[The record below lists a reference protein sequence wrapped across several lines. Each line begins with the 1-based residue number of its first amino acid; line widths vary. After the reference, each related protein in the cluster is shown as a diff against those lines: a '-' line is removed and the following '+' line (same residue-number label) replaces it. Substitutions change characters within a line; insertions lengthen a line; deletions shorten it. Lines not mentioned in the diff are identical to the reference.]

1 MFGVTQGLVEPRMR
15 ATASALLLLIV
26 NLIGFALGPP
36 MIGALSDFL
45 AGVQHTGSGAIGAFR
60 EVCADPK
67 SADAACMAARADG
80 LKLAMIIGVLGYAW
94 GGVHFLLA
102 GRTMRKDVVS

>member
-1 MFGVTQGLVEPRMR
+1 MR

-36 MIGALSDFL
+36 LIGALSDLL
-45 AGVQHTGSGAIGAFR
+45 AGMQFSGSGAIGAFA

-67 SADAACMAARADG
+67 SPNPACLGARADG
-80 LKLAMIIGVLGYAW
+80 LKLAMIIGVMGYAW
-94 GGVHFLLA
+94 GGLHFLLA
-102 GRTMRKDVVS
+102 GRTLRKDTVS